1 MYLVN
6 FLAAFLLF
14 QIELIVSK
22 IFLPKFGGSYL
33 VWGAC
38 IVFFQSVLLLGYF
51 YSHVVVQKIGIFKYR
66 YLHLLLIV
74 LPLLFFPGRQLPAII
89 ANNHLPIVIDIFL
102 KLFIS
107 IGVVFFALST
117 ISIITQ
123 SWLSFSDLPQ
133 HANPFILYGVSNAG
147 SFLALISYPFIFELN
162 LDLNQQLAIWR
173 MAYLIFLLFYFL
185 AFRLIKINH
194 SQGAVGIS
202 EYTVGVKQGVSW
214 FLLSAAG
221 AMIFL
226 SVTNVI
232 TYEITP
238 CPLLWI
244 IPLCVYL
251 LSFML
256 TFKEKP
262 FFPGWI
268 KDKINLHVGFGI
280 LIFFLTQMRIFP
292 RLIEIAAYGAALFI
306 FCMYCQYELFTN
318 RPKEKAGLTSFYL
331 IISLG
336 AVVGSMFVIWIAPL
350 IFVNTVEFLFGLF
363 VLTLAPVINEKKA
376 EIKLLESR
384 FIVYLTLVLILWPL
398 VYDGYNFFGLA
409 IIILLFTFIFSEL
422 RTARM
427 LNFCSLCVFIIAL
440 FSLNNW
446 IQEEEVNNLYSGRN
460 YYGIYRVDHVD
471 NMLVLSSGTTLHGQQ
486 YLDKKKANEPLSY
499 YHRDTPVGK
508 FLDSNLF
515 PVKNMGVI
523 GLGAGTLAA
532 YGKEGGKID
541 FFELDRDVFE
551 IANHFFSYLKHSPAK
566 INYIFGDARISLTKA
581 PENKYDL
588 LIIDAFSGDSV
599 PVHLLTVEAIREYK
613 RHIKQEGVIL
623 VHTSSRYLDLARV
636 LFNNARDVNAYA
648 VFNSNKNL
656 KRHPAYLASD
666 WVALTWNAG
675 SKDSLIHK
683 LQWKE
688 EGSGLKVKKMRP
700 WTDAY
705 SDMLL
710 VLKFGAFINPVR
722 LFRPFFW

>member
-1 MYLVN
+1 MQLKKVHLLYLVN
-6 FLAAFLLF
+6 FFAAFLLF
-14 QIELIVSK
+14 QIELIISK

-51 YSHVVVQKIGIFKYR
+51 YAHVVVQKIGIFKYR
-66 YLHLLLIV
+66 YLHLVLIA

-102 KLFIS
+102 KLFVS

-133 HANPFILYGVSNAG
+133 HANPFVLYGVSNAG
-147 SFLALISYPFIFELN
+147 SFLALISYPFVFELN
-162 LDLNQQLAIWR
+162 FDLNQQLAIWR
-173 MAYLIFLLFYFL
+173 AAYLIFLLFYFF
-185 AFRLIKINH
+185 AFRWIKIDH
-194 SQGAVGIS
+194 SQGGAVHTPERS
-202 EYTVGVKQGVSW
+202 VAQRQGVFW

-221 AMIFL
+221 AIIFL

-244 IPLCVYL
+244 MPLCVYL
-251 LSFML
+251 LSFAL
-256 TFKEKP
+256 IFKEKP
-262 FFPGWI
+262 FFPAWI

-280 LIFFLTQMRIFP
+280 LLFFLTQMRIFP
-292 RLIEIAAYGAALFI
+292 YLIEIIAYGAALFI
-306 FCMYCQYELFTN
+306 LCMYCQYELFTS
-318 RPKEKAGLTSFYL
+318 RPKDKAGLTSFYL
-331 IISLG
+331 VISLG
-336 AVVGSMFVIWIAPL
+336 GVMGSIFVTWVAPL
-350 IFVNTVEFLFGLF
+350 IFFNTEEFLFGLF
-363 VLTLAPVINEKKA
+363 LLTLAPVINEKKP
-376 EIKLLESR
+376 EIKFLESR
-384 FIVYLTLVLILWPL
+384 SIVYLTSVLILWPL
-398 VYDGYNFFGLA
+398 VFEGYNFFGLA
-409 IIILLFTFIFSEL
+409 VIILIFTWIFSEL

-427 LNFCSLCVFIIAL
+427 LNFCSLCVFIVAL
-440 FSLNNW
+440 FSLKSWIEEPKANN
-446 IQEEEVNNLYSGRN
+446 VYSARN
-460 YYGIYRVDHVD
+460 YYGIYRVD
-471 NMLVLSSGTTLHGQQ
+471 NSKRMLVFSNGTTLHGQQ
-486 YLDKKKANEPLSY
+486 YLDKNKANEPLSY
-499 YHRDTPVGK
+499 YHRDTPIGK
-508 FLDSNLF
+508 FFDSNLF

-532 YGKEGGKID
+532 YGKEGGEID

-566 INYIFGDARISLTKA
+566 INYIFGDARISLTKV

-613 RHIKQEGVIL
+613 RHIKQEGLIL
-623 VHTSSRYLDLARV
+623 VHVSSRYLNLVRV
-636 LFNNARDVNAYA
+636 LFNNARNVNAYV
-648 VFNSNKNL
+648 VFNSNESL
-656 KRHPAYLASD
+656 RRQAAYFATD
-666 WVALTWNAG
+666 WVALTWNAD

-688 EGSGLKVKKMRP
+688 EGSDFKVKKIRP
-700 WTDAY
+700 WTDRH
-705 SDMLL
+705 LC
-710 VLKFGAFINPVR
+710 IQ
-722 LFRPFFW
+722 